1 MQRNAISLNLFHR
14 NFTVAIIPVIA
25 LSLVILSLSGC
36 GADGQGGPVI
46 SSLSTPTETPSLDPS
61 VDGAPSNSNPAE
73 TESPAEE
80 DVIATST
87 DDTAVSSDEEF
98 DLAAGAV
105 DPAEIDPAEMEKAAI
120 SMTGATARVTWDA
133 SSDPN
138 VQGYFIHYGKQS
150 SGQHGSC
157 SYEESQRVGAPPA
170 IITGLE
176 PNTPY
181 FFAISAFGES
191 ESESETPC
199 SNEIIVVTSAA
210 QS

>member
-1 MQRNAISLNLFHR
+1 
-14 NFTVAIIPVIA
+14 
-25 LSLVILSLSGC
+25 
-36 GADGQGGPVI
+36 
-46 SSLSTPTETPSLDPS
+46 
-61 VDGAPSNSNPAE
+61 
-73 TESPAEE
+73 
-80 DVIATST
+80 
-87 DDTAVSSDEEF
+87 
-98 DLAAGAV
+98 V
-105 DPAEIDPAEMEKAAI
+105 DPAELDPAEQEKMAI

-157 SYEESQRVGAPPA
+157 SYEESQRVGPPPA
-170 IITGLE
+170 TITGLE